1 MKREL
6 EAVNK
11 MLTVVGEPPLVN
23 EDDYQLSDE
32 ALQATA
38 ELNRVKK
45 KYLARGYKFNTRDSV
60 SLAPDV
66 SGFIHIPANAIDVI
80 PEKTNLVIQEGL
92 FFDLDKLSF
101 IFSNSED
108 AKLILDYDFNYLP
121 HVLAECILAEACYIF
136 QRDKV
141 GDNNITNQLEKDL
154 QVANRDLNV
163 WLINNAGASFV
174 DTRFSRRQNP
184 TSNL

>member
-32 ALQATA
+32 ALQASA
-38 ELNRVKK
+38 ELDRVKK

-60 SLAPDV
+60 ALAPDV
-66 SGFIHIPANAIDVI
+66 LGYIIAPANAIDVE
-80 PEKTNLVIQEGL
+80 PENTKLIIQEGL
-92 FFDLDKLSF
+92 FFNTDTLSF
-101 IFSNSED
+101 IFNGAEK

-141 GDNNITNQLEKDL
+141 GDNNISSQLSKDL
-154 QVANRDLNV
+154 QLANRDLNV
-163 WLINNAGASFV
+163 WIINNANATFV
-174 DTRFSRRQNP
+174 DTRFSRKQNP
-184 TSNL
+184 KSNL

>member
-32 ALQATA
+32 ALQASA

-45 KYLARGYKFNTRDSV
+45 KYLARGYKFNTRESV

-80 PEKTNLVIQEGL
+80 PEKINLVIQEGL
-92 FFDLDKLSF
+92 LFDLDTLSY
-101 IFSNSED
+101 IFTASEN
-108 AKLILDYDFNYLP
+108 AKLVLDYDFNYVP
-121 HVLAECILAEACYIF
+121 QVLAECILAESCYIF

-141 GDNNITNQLEKDL
+141 GDNSVTSQLEKDL
-154 QVANRDLNV
+154 QIANRDLNV
-163 WLINNAGASFV
+163 WIINNANATFV
-174 DTRFSRRQNP
+174 DTRFSRKQNP
-184 TSNL
+184 KSNL